1 MTSRIRILI
10 ALLAISTA
18 GAVAPV
24 SAQDEALRGKTAMSV
39 YVSVYGDNEIYSPGI
54 RLALEQQLHDIGITV
69 LPHGDPPNYPV
80 LNLTIKVE
88 TREVNRTLPNNRIQ
102 RVKVVDYTNKLELR
116 QLAPGK
122 TQEMRPIE
130 DVAIWTKA
138 DPTKTIGPIDTWS
151 IAGES
156 LDLAIGFVNAW
167 VRINGPHPATPDR
180 PMPIANPN
188 APSPPSDEPGQP
200 LRPSSD
206 QVDKCETRA
215 GGGCVVALSR
225 GVIGSVEGM
234 PNSQRPM
241 IIQQIEDLKKRNQ
254 QVITCE
260 YGPSNLQTNRGFAV
274 FNFWYQAAPP
284 DILKLLT
291 SAWPHPFMEL
301 GRVAVSACPATRAL
315 ASQIKGSRF
324 N

>member
-18 GAVAPV
+18 GAVALV

-116 QLAPGK
+116 QLAPGR
-122 TQEMRPIE
+122 TREMRPIE

-138 DPTKTIGPIDTWS
+138 EETKTIGPIDSWN
-151 IAGES
+151 IAPEA
-156 LDLAIGFVNAW
+156 LDLAIGFVKSW
-167 VRINGPHPATPDR
+167 LEVNGSNHPATPDR
-180 PMPIANPN
+180 PMPLPNPN
-188 APSPPSDEPGQP
+188 APSPPSNEPGQP
-200 LRPSSD
+200 LHPATASAG
-206 QVDKCETRA
+206 CEVV
-215 GGGCVVALSR
+215 GGGCVEMLSL
-225 GVIGSVEGM
+225 GAVGSVYDV
-234 PNSQRPM
+234 PNSQRAM
-241 IIQQIEDLKKRNQ
+241 VQQQIEDQKKKGQ
-254 QVITCE
+254 KVITCE
-260 YGPSNLQTNRGFAV
+260 YGPVNLETNRGFAV
-274 FNFWYQAAPP
+274 FHFWYQSAPP

-301 GRVAVSACPATRAL
+301 GRVAVSACPVTRAL